1 MARDRFTPD
10 FDPDGGDALL
20 STARQDIAVGRWR
33 EPARPA
39 EGHRPAWPVRDH
51 RMRLL
56 AAACVDNSSVE
67 SWLAAEP
74 RGGDALVL
82 RAATEVARAFHLAGA
97 AGGGAPVERR
107 RVDQAVMA
115 CLQGAEASPDDPTPW
130 ICLISVARLYPAGVH
145 RQELGRWWDEVARP

>member
-20 STARQDIAVGRWR
+20 STARQDIAVGRWQSLR
-33 EPARPA
+33 DLLRVT
-39 EGHRPAWPVRDH
+39 GPAWPVRGH

-56 AAACVDNSSVE
+56 ATACVDNSSVE

-97 AGGGAPVERR
+97 ADGVPRSNGV
-107 RVDQAVMA
+107 
-115 CLQGAEASPDDPTPW
+115 AST
-130 ICLISVARLYPAGVH
+130 
-145 RQELGRWWDEVARP
+145 RP